1 MLQAKMLKSYKRYT
15 IAAESFDDSLLPA
28 SYPAISLMG
37 SPAQLEEWNSACRQK
52 HGLLQ
57 RVIQARA
64 EHHQL
69 YYNGGDWGHGVFV
82 ETLKSECDRLERF
95 MSALDRRAYAVR
107 RISLEHVKPTVTD
120 FPPIADR
127 FGAERSGMGLDRHQV
142 KLHL

>member
-15 IAAESFDDSLLPA
+15 LAAEAFDDTQLPPN
-28 SYPAISLMG
+28 YPTILQEITAVK
-37 SPAQLEEWNSACRQK
+37 LEEWNSACRQK

-82 ETLKSECDRLERF
+82 ESLKSECDRLERF
-95 MSALDRRAYAVR
+95 MSALDRRAYAVSTTR
-107 RISLEHVKPTVTD
+107 SLLAST
-120 FPPIADR
+120 
-127 FGAERSGMGLDRHQV
+127 
-142 KLHL
+142 